1 MRPRSV
7 TGPLILL
14 VIGVFFLI
22 NNLRPDLIS
31 LSRIGDYWPFLL
43 IGAGVIGLVEVLFHV
58 SRGSAAPPRPF
69 YGAGIFWILVL
80 GVIIATAS
88 RDHNIRIGRFDSPG
102 VSFFGSD
109 YDYDVN
115 AVESPRG
122 VTRVVLDNLHG
133 NLSLKGE
140 GVTGQDPGDIKVT
153 GRKTV
158 RAFNRT
164 DADRA
169 NQQTQI
175 HIERQGDSL
184 LIRTE
189 DFSGPRLIQITA
201 DLDITVPRGISVESR
216 GRTGDLT
223 IDDVDGPIDVTAGR
237 GDVRLNHIGKDV
249 KIEASRSGDIH
260 VTDVKGSFDLEGR
273 GGDVQLENIAGSA
286 TINGEYS
293 GTLEFRALAKP
304 MRFTSSRTEF
314 RAEAVPGSITMDLGD
329 LKLENVSGPVR
340 FRTGTRDI
348 QATDVTEGLDLMV
361 NRGDIHVTVGK
372 SPVPKMDVH
381 THNGDVTLA
390 LPEKAEFQ
398 LDGST
403 SQGDVDNEYGGGLQ
417 TQSNGRA
424 ASVRGRVGSG
434 PIVTV
439 GTDRGMVSVKKS

>member
-1 MRPRSV
+1 VRPRSI

-14 VIGVFFLI
+14 AIGVFFLL
-22 NNLRPDLIS
+22 NNIRPDLIS

-43 IGAGVIGLVEVLFHV
+43 IAAGVIGLIEVLFHA
-58 SRGSAAPPRPF
+58 SRGSAAPPRPIA
-69 YGAGIFWILVL
+69 GAAIFWILVI
-80 GVIIATAS
+80 GVVIAAAN
-88 RDHNIRIGRFDSPG
+88 RNHNIRIGGLDSSG

-109 YDYDVN
+109 FDYDIN
-115 AVESPRG
+115 ETESLPASNQR
-122 VTRVVLDNLHG
+122 VTRVVLDNLRG
-133 NLSLKGE
+133 NLSVKGE
-140 GVTGQDPGDIKVT
+140 DAGDVKVT

-158 RAFNRT
+158 RAFNQR

-175 HIERQGDSL
+175 HIERQGDVL
-184 LIRTE
+184 TIRTDE
-189 DFSGPRLIQITA
+189 FNGTRLIHITT

-223 IDDVDGPIDVTAGR
+223 IDDIEGPVNVSAGR
-237 GDVRLNHIGKDV
+237 GDLRLNHIAKDV

-260 VTDVKGSFDLEGR
+260 VTDVKGSLDLEGR
-273 GGDVQLENIAGSA
+273 GSDVQLESIEGPV
-286 TINGEYS
+286 TINGEYA

-304 MRFTSSRTEF
+304 MRFNSSRTEF
-314 RAEAVPGSITMDLGD
+314 RAEAVPGTITMDLAD

-348 QATDVTEGLDLMV
+348 QATDVTGALDLFV
-361 NRGDIHVTVGK
+361 ERGDIQVSVGK
-372 SPVPKMDVH
+372 APVPKIDVH
-381 THNGDVTLA
+381 THNGDLTLA

-403 SQGDVDNEYGGGLQ
+403 SQGDVDNEFGGGLQ

-424 ASVRGRVGSG
+424 ASIKGRVGNG
-434 PIVTV
+434 PMVTV
-439 GTDRGMVSVKKS
+439 GTDRGGVSVKKS

>member
-1 MRPRSV
+1 VRPRSV

-14 VIGVFFLI
+14 AIGVFFLI

-58 SRGSAAPPRPF
+58 SRGSNAPPRPF

-80 GVIIATAS
+80 GLIIATAS
-88 RDHNIRIGRFDSPG
+88 RNHNIRLGRFDSPG

-109 YDYDVN
+109 YDYDIN
-115 AVESPRG
+115 ETESPRG
-122 VTRVVLDNLHG
+122 VTHVVLDNLHG

-140 GVTGQDPGDIKVT
+140 DAGDVKVT

-158 RAFNRT
+158 RAFNRN

-169 NQQTQI
+169 NQQTRI

-184 LIRTE
+184 LIRTDE
-189 DFSGPRLIQITA
+189 FAGPRLIQITT
-201 DLDITVPRGISVESR
+201 DLDITIPRGISVESR

-223 IDDVDGPIDVTAGR
+223 IDDVEGPVDVTAGR
-237 GDVRLNHIGKDV
+237 GDVRLNHIAKDV

-260 VTDVKGSFDLEGR
+260 VTDVKGGFDLEGR
-273 GGDVQLENIAGSA
+273 GGDVQIENIAGPV
-286 TINGEYS
+286 TINGEYA
-293 GTLEFRALAKP
+293 GTLEFRALAEP

-314 RAEAVPGSITMDLGD
+314 RAEAVPGSITMDLGV

-348 QATDVTEGLDLMV
+348 QASDVTGGLDLMV
-361 NRGDIHVTVGK
+361 DRGDIHVTVGK

-381 THNGDVTLA
+381 TRNGDVTLV

-398 LDGST
+398 LDGTT

-417 TQSNGRA
+417 TQSNGHA
-424 ASVRGRVGSG
+424 ASVRGRVGNG
-434 PIVTV
+434 PLVTV

>member
-1 MRPRSV
+1 VRPRSV

-14 VIGVFFLI
+14 VIGVFFLV

-109 YDYDVN
+109 YDYDIN
-115 AVESPRG
+115 ATESPRG

-133 NLSLKGE
+133 NLSLKGQ
-140 GVTGQDPGDIKVT
+140 GGTGQDPGDIKVT

-158 RAFNRT
+158 RAFNRN

-169 NQQTQI
+169 NQQTQV

-189 DFSGPRLIQITA
+189 EFSGARLIQITT

-249 KIEASRSGDIH
+249 KIEASRGGDIH
-260 VTDVKGSFDLEGR
+260 VTDVKGSLDLEGR
-273 GGDVQLENIAGSA
+273 GGDVQLEDIAGPA

-304 MRFTSSRTEF
+304 MRFTSSRSEF

-381 THNGDVTLA
+381 TRNGDVTLA

-424 ASVRGRVGSG
+424 ASVRGRVGNG
-434 PIVTV
+434 PVVTV